1 MANELAQQASRFRL
15 GLNEINNI
23 EITKAQLG
31 ENKDWRLELK
41 KYLSS
46 SSSKTEYKLKHK
58 ALKYVL
64 VDDELFKRSQEG
76 LLLKRV
82 NDVEAKRIMHEVHE
96 RICGA
101 HKLGPKMR

>member
-15 GLNEINNI
+15 RLNEINNI

-41 KYLSS
+41 QYLSN

-96 RICGA
+96 GICGA